1 MYQSVPSTF
10 GISVMSGA
18 SRWLDAAARGGMTV
32 NAAQKALTHT
42 MVTILPAILL
52 AFSIGS
58 LRLRTVV
65 PTARDPRGSGAMK
78 RARTFRTCRAP
89 PVRHRRSIY
98 ESGVRI
104 GFKPEELFLQPGRW
118 ATRPMG

>member
-32 NAAQKALTHT
+32 NAAQKAIAHT
-42 MVTILPAILL
+42 VVMVLSAILL

-58 LRLRTVV
+58 LRFTHGCSHGPR
-65 PTARDPRGSGAMK
+65 PSRGSGAMK
-78 RARTFRTCRAP
+78 RGADLADLPDLLRATWKASSLHI
-89 PVRHRRSIY
+89 RERY
-98 ESGVRI
+98 ADRI
-104 GFKPEELFLQPGRW
+104 
-118 ATRPMG
+118 